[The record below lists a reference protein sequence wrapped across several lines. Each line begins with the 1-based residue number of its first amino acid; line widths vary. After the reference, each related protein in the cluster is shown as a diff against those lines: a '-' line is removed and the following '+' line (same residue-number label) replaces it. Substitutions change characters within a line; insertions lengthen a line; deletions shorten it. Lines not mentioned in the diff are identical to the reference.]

1 MAAGYKFEPRI
12 LGFLCNWCC
21 YAGADLAGVSRF
33 QYPPNI
39 RVIRVMC
46 SGRVDP
52 AHIFRAF
59 STGLDAVFIGG
70 CHLNDCHYVT
80 QGNYNALSMVYISK
94 KLLQHIGLNS
104 ERLRIEWVSAGEGI
118 RFASIMN
125 EFVPKIEKL
134 GPLGSG
140 EGLDEHEL
148 KFRLEAVRK
157 LIPYIKL
164 VQSERL
170 RVPVRTE
177 EAYNKFFTS
186 EEFNRLFNELIAD
199 KLALSQ
205 IMLLLR
211 ERPLSTREISETLGL
226 NPSEV
231 SRHLHVSARNQNIE
245 TVAVDNDKIDRI
257 LDKHQGKAG
266 SLVQVLLEI
275 QHENHWLPQDVLDRV
290 SKKLDVPLSRV
301 MQIVTFH
308 KTFRLI
314 PKARNEVQVCTGPS
328 CYVRGSTRLLDT
340 VQDLIGIKA
349 GETDPDSKFSLETS
363 NCLGCCNLGPEI
375 IVDGKHHGRVTPD
388 KVKDV
393 LKNHE

>member
-1 MAAGYKFEPRI
+1 MATGYTFEPRI

-59 STGLDAVFIGG
+59 STGQDAVFIGG

-80 QGNYNALSMVYISK
+80 HGNYDALSMVYICK
-94 KLLQHIGLNS
+94 KLLAHIGLNP
-104 ERLRIEWVSAGEGI
+104 ERLRLEWVSAGEGI
-118 RFASIMN
+118 RFANIMN
-125 EFVPKIEKL
+125 EFVPRIEKL
-134 GPLGSG
+134 GPLGKG

-148 KFRLEAVRK
+148 KFKLEAVTK

-186 EEFNRLFNELIAD
+186 EEFNRLFDELIAD

-205 IMLLLR
+205 IMALLR
-211 ERPLSTREISETLGL
+211 ERPHSTGEISAKLCL
-226 NPSEV
+226 SPSEAL
-231 SRHLHVSARNQNIE
+231 RHLNVSARSQNVR
-245 TVAVDNDKIDRI
+245 TVAVDYDKIDRI
-257 LDKHQGKAG
+257 INKHQSKAG

-275 QHENHWLPQDVLDRV
+275 QHENHWLPQEVLDRI
-290 SKKLDVPLSRV
+290 SKKLDAPLSRI

-314 PKARNEVQVCTGPS
+314 PKARNEVHVCTGPS
-328 CYVRGSTRLLDT
+328 CYVRGSTPLLDT
-340 VQDLIGIKA
+340 VQDQIGIKSR
-349 GETDPDSKFSLETS
+349 ETDPDTRFSLETS

-375 IVDGKHHGRVTPD
+375 IVDGKHHARVTPD

-393 LKNHE
+393 LKS

>member
-1 MAAGYKFEPRI
+1 MAAGYTFEPRI

-33 QYPPNI
+33 HYPPNI

-59 STGLDAVFIGG
+59 SNGLDAVFIGG

-80 QGNYNALSMVYISK
+80 QGNYDALAMVYICK
-94 KLLQHIGLNS
+94 KLLEHIGLNS

-118 RFASIMN
+118 RFANIMN
-125 EFVPKIEKL
+125 ELIPSIEKL
-134 GPLGSG
+134 GPLGKD

-148 KFRLEAVRK
+148 KFKLEAVTK

-170 RVPVRTE
+170 RAPVRTE
-177 EAYNKFFTS
+177 EAYDKFFTS

-211 ERPLSTREISETLGL
+211 ERPHSAGEISEILGL
-226 NPSEV
+226 NLSEV
-231 SRHLHVSARNQNIE
+231 SRHLNVSAGNQNVE
-245 TVAVDNDKIDRI
+245 TEAVDNDRIDRI
-257 LDKHQGKAG
+257 INKHQGKAD

-301 MQIVTFH
+301 MQMVTFH
-308 KTFRLI
+308 KTFVLI
-314 PKARNEVQVCTGPS
+314 PKARHEVQVCTGPS
-328 CYVRGSTRLLDT
+328 CYVRGSAHLLDT
-340 VQDLIGIKA
+340 VQDLIGIKP
-349 GETDPDSKFSLETS
+349 GETDLDSKFSLETG

-393 LKNHE
+393 LKNYE

>member
-1 MAAGYKFEPRI
+1 MPAGQPFEPKI

-59 STGLDAVFIGG
+59 SNGLDAVFIGG

-80 QGNYNALSMVYISK
+80 HGNYDALAMVHICK
-94 KLLQHIGLNS
+94 KLLEHIGLDP

-118 RFASIMN
+118 RFSNIMN
-125 EFVPKIEKL
+125 EFVPRIEKL
-134 GPLGSG
+134 GPLGKS
-140 EGLDEHEL
+140 EGLDKQEL
-148 KFRLEAVRK
+148 KSKLEAVTK

-170 RVPVRTE
+170 RPVKTE
-177 EAYNKFFTS
+177 EAYKKFFTS
-186 EEFNRLFNELIAD
+186 EEFDRLFKELITD
-199 KLALSQ
+199 KLAVSQ
-205 IMLLLR
+205 ITALLR
-211 ERPLSTREISETLGL
+211 ERPLSTGEISEILGL
-226 NPSEV
+226 SPSEV
-231 SRHLHVSARNQNIE
+231 SRHLPVSARNRNVRA
-245 TVAVDNDKIDRI
+245 VAVDNDKIDRI
-257 LDKHQGKAG
+257 INKHQGKPG

-275 QHENHWLPQDVLDRV
+275 QHENNWIPLDVLDRV

-301 MQIVTFH
+301 MHLVTFH
-308 KTFRLI
+308 KTFRFV
-314 PKARNEVQVCTGPS
+314 PNARTEVHVCTGPS

-340 VQDLIGIKA
+340 IQDLIGIKP
-349 GETDPDSKFSLETS
+349 GETDPDAKFSLETGS
-363 NCLGCCNLGPEI
+363 CLGCCSLGPEI

-393 LKNHE
+393 LKNIK

>member
-1 MAAGYKFEPRI
+1 VAAGYTFEPRI

-46 SGRVDP
+46 SGRVDL

-80 QGNYNALSMVYISK
+80 HGNYDALGMVYICK
-94 KLLQHIGLNS
+94 KLLEHIGLNS

-118 RFASIMN
+118 RFANIMN
-125 EFVPKIEKL
+125 EFVPRIEKL
-134 GPLGSG
+134 GPLGKG

-148 KFRLEAVRK
+148 KFKLEAVRK

-170 RVPVRTE
+170 RVPVKTE
-177 EAYNKFFTS
+177 EAYNKFFTG
-186 EEFNRLFNELIAD
+186 EEFTRLFNELIVD

-231 SRHLHVSARNQNIE
+231 SRHLHLSARDQNVE
-245 TVAVDNDKIDRI
+245 TAAVDNEKIDRI

-275 QHENHWLPQDVLDRV
+275 QHENHWIPQDVLDRV

-393 LKNHE
+393 LKDYE

>member
-1 MAAGYKFEPRI
+1 MAAGYTFEPRI

-39 RVIRVMC
+39 RIIRVMC

-59 STGLDAVFIGG
+59 STGQDAVFIGG
-70 CHLNDCHYVT
+70 CHLDDCHYVT
-80 QGNYNALSMVYISK
+80 HGNYDALSMVYIGK
-94 KLLQHIGLNS
+94 KLLERIGLNP
-104 ERLRIEWVSAGEGI
+104 ERLRLEWVSAGEGI

-134 GPLGSG
+134 GPLGKG
-140 EGLDEHEL
+140 ESIDEQEL
-148 KFRLEAVRK
+148 KFKLEVVTK

-170 RVPVRTE
+170 KVPIRTE
-177 EAYNKFFTS
+177 EAYNKFFKS
-186 EEFNRLFNELIAD
+186 EEFNRLFDELIAD

-211 ERPLSTREISETLGL
+211 ERPSSTKEISETLGL
-226 NPSEV
+226 SQSEV
-231 SRHLHVSARNQNIE
+231 SKHLRVSARNQ
-245 TVAVDNDKIDRI
+245 TVRSVAVDNDKIDRI
-257 LDKHQGKAG
+257 INKHQGKPG

-275 QHENHWLPQDVLDRV
+275 QHENHWLPQEVLDRV

-308 KTFRLI
+308 KTFRLV
-314 PKARNEVQVCTGPS
+314 PKARNEAHVCTGPS
-328 CYVRGSTRLLDT
+328 CYVRGSTPLLDSL
-340 VQDLIGIKA
+340 QDLIGIQP
-349 GETDPDSKFSLETS
+349 GETDRDSKFSLETG

-375 IVDGKHHGRVTPD
+375 IVDGKHHSRLTPN

-393 LKNHE
+393 LKNYE